1 MEIDALTLSFDIA
14 GRTGVLPAHAV
25 LAILIDD
32 FALLAEGAEAVGG
45 VEGVP
50 FKDNTTLTDMSRK
63 GCVIPH
69 HARLPLVMWAISRNL
84 ALSFSNMSVRFHVT
98 LDREGE

>member
-25 LAILIDD
+25 IAILTDD
-32 FALLAEGAEAVGG
+32 SALLMEGAEVVGG

-50 FKDNTTLTDMSRK
+50 FKDN
-63 GCVIPH
+63 
-69 HARLPLVMWAISRNL
+69 
-84 ALSFSNMSVRFHVT
+84 
-98 LDREGE
+98 